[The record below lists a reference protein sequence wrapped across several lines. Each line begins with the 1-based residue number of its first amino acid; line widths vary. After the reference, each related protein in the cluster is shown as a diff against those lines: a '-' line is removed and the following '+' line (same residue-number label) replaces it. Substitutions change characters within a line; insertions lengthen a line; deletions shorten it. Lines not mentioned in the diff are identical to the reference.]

1 VKKYGARDSNPA
13 VGFCGQ
19 AHDWNR
25 APLPRPK
32 TALPALAGTFMLD
45 PMKHQLDFEKPI
57 AELQS
62 KLEELKRHP
71 EAHSLG
77 ISVEQEVSLIE
88 KKLEET
94 KRQIFLNLSAW
105 DRIKIARHPKRPFTL
120 DYLKST
126 FTDFAELHGDRL
138 FAEDRAVVGGFAC
151 LGPHKVMVLGTQKG
165 RDTKE
170 NILRN
175 FGSAHPEGYRKA
187 LRLMKLADKFHLPII
202 TLIDTAGAYPGIGA
216 EERHIAEAI
225 AVNLREMMLFEV
237 PIIAAVI
244 GEGGSG
250 GALGIGVADR
260 VLIMGNAY
268 YSVISPEGCAAIL
281 WKDRSAAPKAAEAL
295 KITAN
300 HLLELGLVDEIV
312 PEPLGGAHTDPDA
325 TAVTLRDT
333 LLKHL
338 EQLVALPGADRLKQR
353 YAKFRSFGH
362 FMEKQATPA
371 DNAAADTAG

>member
-1 VKKYGARDSNPA
+1 
-13 VGFCGQ
+13 
-19 AHDWNR
+19 
-25 APLPRPK
+25 
-32 TALPALAGTFMLD
+32 
-45 PMKHQLDFEKPI
+45 MKHQLDFEKPI
-57 AELQS
+57 VELQH
-62 KLEELKRHP
+62 KLEELKKHP
-71 EAHSLG
+71 ETHSLG
-77 ISVEQEVSLIE
+77 ISFEEEVSIIE

-105 DRIKIARHPKRPFTL
+105 DRVKIARHPKRPFSL
-120 DYLKST
+120 DYFESA
-126 FTDFAELHGDRL
+126 FTGFSELHGDRL

-151 LGPHKVMVLGTQKG
+151 LGNHKVVVIGTQKG

-187 LRLMKLADKFHLPII
+187 LRLMRLAAKFNLPII

-260 VLIMGNAY
+260 VLILENAY

-281 WKDRSAAPKAAEAL
+281 WKDRSAASKAAEAL
-295 KITAN
+295 KITAKD
-300 HLLELGLVDEIV
+300 LFALGLVDEVV
-312 PEPLGGAHTDPDA
+312 PEPPGGAHTNHDKIA
-325 TAVTLRDT
+325 ETLRDY
-333 LLKHL
+333 LVKHL
-338 EQLVALPGADRLKQR
+338 EQLLSLPAAVRLKRR
-353 YAKFRSFGH
+353 YDKFRAYGQFA
-362 FMEKQATPA
+362 EKQTAPTEK
-371 DNAAADTAG
+371 AAPVDLGAPVLQAQSET